1 MKQHI
6 LYFFIEK
13 ESCPV
18 ELQELKNKYFSEL
31 KQIKDTCDKCE
42 IQNIRKKYLEIL
54 LKYDV

>member
-6 LYFFIEK
+6 LNFFIENA
-13 ESCPV
+13 ECLV